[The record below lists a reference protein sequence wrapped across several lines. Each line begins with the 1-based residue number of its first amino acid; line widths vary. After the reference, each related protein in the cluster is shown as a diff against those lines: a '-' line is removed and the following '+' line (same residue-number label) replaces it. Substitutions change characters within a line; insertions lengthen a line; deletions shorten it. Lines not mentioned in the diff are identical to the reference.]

1 MRVVLKASRQSKVPL
16 DFEKLSIY
24 DQEDYR
30 MLQSRISP
38 LSKRNTERQCISSF
52 KKIFSYI
59 KQYAVRG
66 DDADLI
72 RQYVCGVFFMDN
84 AIAVSTS
91 QLITLLG
98 KCKSSINRGITLI
111 GYNLVSETLS
121 QEYVF
126 KFHNMVPHLK
136 QDMNLIRKWTI
147 RVSTSPPVEVNQ
159 LYQYSINELP
169 MEGYLDNDVI
179 YPDYQIETNSED
191 PDMILCEGFFEEDHD
206 IDITRMD
213 ELL

>member
-16 DFEKLSIY
+16 DFEKLSRY

-30 MLQSRISP
+30 MLQNRISP
-38 LSKRNTERQCISSF
+38 LSKRNTERQCIASF

-136 QDMNLIRKWTI
+136 QDMNLIRMWTI
-147 RVSTSPPVEVNQ
+147 RVLTSPPVEVNQ

-179 YPDYQIETNSED
+179 YPDCQIETNSED